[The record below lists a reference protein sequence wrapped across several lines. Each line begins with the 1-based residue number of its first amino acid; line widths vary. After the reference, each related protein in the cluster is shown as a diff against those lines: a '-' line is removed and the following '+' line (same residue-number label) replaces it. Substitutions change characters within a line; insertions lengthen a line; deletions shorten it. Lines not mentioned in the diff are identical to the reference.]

1 MASSSKAEED
11 LGGLPEGMDVE
22 ERFHANARGGGRGGG
37 RGKGRGGRGGG
48 GRGMNREMEVSK
60 ALSKL
65 LRHHA
70 EEAGMKLDN
79 EGFARL
85 DHVVSSYFSSFLI
98 ICFKT
103 LPNPLLFYQ
112 C

>member
-11 LGGLPEGMDVE
+11 LGVLPEGMEVE
-22 ERFHANARGGGRGGG
+22 ERFHANAHGGGRGG
-37 RGKGRGGRGGG
+37 RGKGRGGGRGGG

-70 EEAGMKLDN
+70 EEAGVKLDN

-85 DHVVSSYFSSFLI
+85 DQVVRFFIYFPLKNFLSI
-98 ICFKT
+98 
-103 LPNPLLFYQ
+103 
-112 C
+112 